1 MSEIRVLQQTA
12 HWVAVDKDA
21 GLSVHNNE
29 DSRNLL
35 LVLEKQLRVPKLF
48 PVHRLDKETSG
59 VQILALNETAARS
72 LAEEFQDRSVKKL
85 YTGILRG
92 QLPQP
97 EGRWNQALS
106 DKAEGRKNPAG
117 LSKDRVP
124 CETRYRTLQTNKYF
138 ALCEFDLI
146 TGRQHQIRKHTAL
159 VNHHLVG
166 DPRYGDPGYNKKM
179 AGFYKTDRMFLHCT
193 RVEIAGVKLEAPLSA
208 DFGKLFEA

>member
-1 MSEIRVLQQTA
+1 MNEIRVLQQTA

-29 DSRNLL
+29 DPKNLIL
-35 LVLEKQLRVPKLF
+35 ILEKQLRVPKLF

-72 LAEEFQDRSVKKL
+72 LAEEFQDRSVKKT
-85 YTGILRG
+85 YVGILRG
-92 QLPQP
+92 NLSAP
-97 EGRWNQALS
+97 EGVWKQALS

-124 CETRYRTLQTNKYF
+124 CETRYRTLNANKF
-138 ALCEFDLI
+138 FTLCEFDLI

-159 VNHHLVG
+159 TNHHLVG
-166 DPRYGDPGYNKKM
+166 DPRYGDAGYNKKM
-179 AGFYKTDRMFLHCT
+179 AGFYETDRMFLHCA
-193 RVEIAGVKLEAPLSA
+193 RVEIAGTTLETPVPPEFAR
-208 DFGKLFEA
+208 LFES